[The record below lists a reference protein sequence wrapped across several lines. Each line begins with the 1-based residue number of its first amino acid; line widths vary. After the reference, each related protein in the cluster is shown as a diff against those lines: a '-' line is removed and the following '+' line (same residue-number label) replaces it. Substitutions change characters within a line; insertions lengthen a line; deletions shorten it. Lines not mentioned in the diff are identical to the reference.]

1 MNLCCFVDGTKRV
14 KRIEISEPVNF
25 EHKIHIGLDSIHGF
39 DENNDELL
47 KEIFR
52 EAQSLIA
59 NYFQQKLI
67 AKEWYLARKDE
78 WKLIKQ
84 QRSLKN
90 TMDSIRLRCNK
101 QSRPT
106 LNIVKYFD
114 QVKVFLVI
122 STCTIK
128 ILK

>member
-67 AKEWYLARKDE
+67 AKE
-78 WKLIKQ
+78 
-84 QRSLKN
+84 
-90 TMDSIRLRCNK
+90 
-101 QSRPT
+101 
-106 LNIVKYFD
+106 
-114 QVKVFLVI
+114 
-122 STCTIK
+122 
-128 ILK
+128 

>member
-1 MNLCCFVDGTKRV
+1 MIKWKKIADGLICFIYDFNQNVTFLNL
-14 KRIEISEPVNF
+14 IEPICPQSKYIIHKWTIILH

-84 QRSLKN
+84 QRSLNN
-90 TMDSIRLRCNK
+90 TMDSM
-101 QSRPT
+101 
-106 LNIVKYFD
+106 
-114 QVKVFLVI
+114 
-122 STCTIK
+122 
-128 ILK
+128 